1 MTAPGASAQP
11 GAVLQ
16 DAALQNAA
24 LQDAVLQ
31 DGSLPDPAPPD
42 PAPPDAVQPATLP
55 PGHIAAPRRRSA
67 AWLRQPLPWLTAA
80 LLALAF
86 GMPALRPLFA
96 ALFPALDRPLYAQDS
111 FAALLGAHLLLVAL
125 SSTASVVL
133 ALAAGIFVTRPA
145 GLAFRPLAETLVA
158 AGQTVPPVAVLA
170 IAAPLIGFG
179 MAPALIALALYGLL
193 PVLRGLLAG
202 LDSVPPDVLDAASGQ
217 GLTRW
222 QRLWQVELPLAT
234 PVLLAGVRT
243 SVAINIGTAAI
254 ASTVGARSLGTPII
268 VGLSGF
274 NTAYVLQGALV
285 LGLLA
290 LVVDAAFDRLAQ
302 RLGRWRSV
310 A

>member
-1 MTAPGASAQP
+1 MTPQLDADPPGINQP
-11 GAVLQ
+11 GTTA
-16 DAALQNAA
+16 
-24 LQDAVLQ
+24 
-31 DGSLPDPAPPD
+31 
-42 PAPPDAVQPATLP
+42 QPATAR
-55 PGHIAAPRRRSA
+55 PGIT
-67 AWLRQPLPWLTAA
+67 WLRDPLPWLAAA

-86 GMPALRPLFA
+86 GMPLLRPLFA
-96 ALFPALDRPLYAQDS
+96 ALFPTLDRPLYLQDS
-111 FAALLGAHLLLVAL
+111 FAALLGAHLLLVVL
-125 SSTASVVL
+125 SSTVAITL
-133 ALAAGIFVTRPA
+133 ALMAGIFVTRPA
-145 GLAFRPLAETLVA
+145 GLAFRPLLETLVA

-179 MAPALIALALYGLL
+179 MAPALIALVLYGLL

-202 LDSVPPDVLDAASGQ
+202 LDSVPPAVLDAANGL

-222 QRLWQVELPLAT
+222 QRLWQAELPLAA

-254 ASTVGARSLGTPII
+254 ASTVGTRSLGTPII

-290 LVVDAAFDRLAQ
+290 LVVDAVFDRLA
-302 RLGRWRSV
+302 RWLGRWRSV